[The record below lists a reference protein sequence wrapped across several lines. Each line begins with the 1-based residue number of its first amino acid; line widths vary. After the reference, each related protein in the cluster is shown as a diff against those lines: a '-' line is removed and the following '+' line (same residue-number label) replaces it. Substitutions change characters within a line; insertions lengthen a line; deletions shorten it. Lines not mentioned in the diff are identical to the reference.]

1 MDGELQHHGIKGQ
14 RWGVRRTPAQ
24 LGHAPK
30 GSKLKKA
37 ANTVKKKL
45 TERKSKS
52 SESMSDEELRNRI
65 NRLNMEEQYSNL
77 LARQKDRDTSKFRK
91 MIGSAFESLAKK
103 GFDYAVDWAFKKIFD
118 KDDPDDALR
127 KEVERLRNEDAREE
141 LLEKKRK
148 RNSVD
153 PDEDLRK
160 EVDHLRLEDSKR
172 ELLDKQ
178 QPKPKFD
185 IDQWKTK
192 SVDEMD
198 AETITKVASWYES
211 AAKIRK
217 GRSGR

>member
-37 ANTVKKKL
+37 ANTIKKKL

-91 MIGSAFESLAKK
+91 MVGSAFESLAKK

-118 KDDPDDALR
+118 KEDPDKALQ
-127 KEVERLRNEDAREE
+127 KEVERLRNEDAKRD
-141 LLEKKRK
+141 LLEK
-148 RNSVD
+148 RN
-153 PDEDLRK
+153 K
-160 EVDHLRLEDSKR
+160 T
-172 ELLDKQ
+172 
-178 QPKPKFD
+178 KFD
-185 IDQWKTK
+185 IEQWRDADVNT
-192 SVDEMD
+192 MD
-198 AETITKVASWYES
+198 YETIQQVSKWYTN
-211 AAKIRK
+211 AQLIKNGRK
-217 GRSGR
+217 NLSSP

>member
-37 ANTVKKKL
+37 ANTIKKKL

-91 MIGSAFESLAKK
+91 MVGSAFESLAKRDSIMRLI
-103 GFDYAVDWAFKKIFD
+103 GLLRRYSIKKIPIRLFR
-118 KDDPDDALR
+118 R
-127 KEVERLRNEDAREE
+127 KLNVFETRTQKEICLKNEI
-141 LLEKKRK
+141 
-148 RNSVD
+148 
-153 PDEDLRK
+153 
-160 EVDHLRLEDSKR
+160 
-172 ELLDKQ
+172 
-178 QPKPKFD
+178 KPSL
-185 IDQWKTK
+185 TL
-192 SVDEMD
+192 SNGEMQM
-198 AETITKVASWYES
+198 
-211 AAKIRK
+211 
-217 GRSGR
+217 